1 MLKVKEFISKI
12 RRVETTFALYCMV
25 TIDDKEREIS
35 ALVTEDGY
43 YTKFDWSGG
52 IDGISD
58 EDLEHIEIEM
68 LHNLENN

>member
-12 RRVETTFALYCMV
+12 QRVETTFALYCMV

-43 YTKFDWSGG
+43 YTNFDWSYG
-52 IDGISD
+52 IEGISD
-58 EDLEHIEIEM
+58 EDLNLIEIEM